1 MRTVP
6 TTHSC
11 TDELRLRQPSIA
23 SPRTSPAPSPTRS
36 ELRSPVMKA
45 ADACEMTRACY
56 AMARVQNRSTGWLVT
71 GQPARGCHV
80 RLNTS
85 VSVSVSVTVSGGAR
99 RFESPARRRRLQQA
113 PQLAREQVVREVHHA
128 QGGLEA
134 LSKARPARVSGRPVW
149 AALLV
154 RGSSPGTCLASARVR
169 ALCGIPAPSWGRAA
183 HLPGSRRC
191 ALGSRSSARCYA
203 SRLCETHGRCGWPA
217 RPKRLIGRSGP
228 HLGATPGIL

>member
-1 MRTVP
+1 MGLKRAASPRGRGTARLSFASVRTVP

-56 AMARVQNRSTGWLVT
+56 AMARVQNRSTERRVT
-71 GQPARGCHV
+71 SQPARGCHV

-128 QGGLEA
+128 QRWFEA
-134 LSKARPARVSGRPVW
+134 LSKARPARVSSRPVW

-154 RGSSPGTCLASARVR
+154 RGSSPVWHTCAVLGSSSPSARKP
-169 ALCGIPAPSWGRAA
+169 ALCTRKSI
-183 HLPGSRRC
+183 
-191 ALGSRSSARCYA
+191 LGTLLRIS
-203 SRLCETHGRCGWPA
+203 PV
-217 RPKRLIGRSGP
+217 
-228 HLGATPGIL
+228 